1 MKEKMLD
8 FGFWI
13 EVRIR
18 GGIGGRR
25 GRRRSIGSKEGDAVD
40 SSDPSGWVATGGGR
54 HRNLVT
60 FGEAFV
66 KPFLGDLSAFGAFFL
81 RRDGMDFGF
90 GKHFRQDLQN

>member
-40 SSDPSGWVATGGGR
+40 FSDPSGRVATGWIK
-54 HRNLVT
+54 HCNFVT
-60 FGEAFV
+60 FEETFV
-66 KPFLGDLSAFGAFFL
+66 KPIFGDLGAFGTIFV
-81 RRDGMDFGF
+81 R
-90 GKHFRQDLQN
+90 

>member
-1 MKEKMLD
+1 MLD

-40 SSDPSGWVATGGGR
+40 FSDPSWWVATGGVKHGDF
-54 HRNLVT
+54 VT

-66 KPFLGDLSAFGAFFL
+66 KPFLGDLSAFI
-81 RRDGMDFGF
+81 
-90 GKHFRQDLQN
+90 

>member
-8 FGFWI
+8 FGFRI

-40 SSDPSGWVATGGGR
+40 FSDPSWWVATGGVEHG
-54 HRNLVT
+54 NFVT

-66 KPFLGDLSAFGAFFL
+66 KPIFGDLGAFI
-81 RRDGMDFGF
+81 
-90 GKHFRQDLQN
+90 